1 MPRGDGT
8 GPMGMGAM
16 TGRGAGYCAGAGMS
30 GVDNIPPGRNE
41 GLGLGGSRRPLG
53 RTGVGRRGWR
63 NRYYVTGLTAPMRFS
78 GNAASSLSTDPVKE
92 KQLLEQQA
100 RALQA
105 ELEHIKKRLDEMEAA
120 SGA

>member
-1 MPRGDGT
+1 MPRGNGT

-16 TGRGAGYCAGAGMS
+16 TGRGLGYCTGAEIS
-30 GVDNIPPGRNE
+30 VFDRAVPGRNV
-41 GLGLGGSRRPLG
+41 GFGGNRGVWG
-53 RTGVGRRGWR
+53 RGAGGRGWR
-63 NRYYVTGLTAPMRFS
+63 NRYFADPTVPMRFS
-78 GNAASSLSTDPVKE
+78 GNAVSSPSAYPAKE

-105 ELEHIKKRLDEMEAA
+105 ELDQIKKRLGEMEAA